1 MTEKTSQF
9 IPFSEVLE
17 NQGVALT
24 REHAH
29 ILQLNT
35 GLLCD
40 LACKHCHLD
49 AGPHRL
55 EVMDR
60 STMDEVIAFAE
71 RGRFSIIDITGG
83 APELVPELEYLLRGL
98 RPLTDN
104 LMLRSNLT
112 VLASADRE
120 ALLHLLVELR
130 VALVASFPSTS
141 QSQTDAQRGKG
152 VMDKSVAMLQRLN
165 ELGYGKPGSGL
176 ELNLVANPAGAFL
189 PADQVATERK
199 FKQDAERKW
208 GVEFNNLYTFANVPL
223 GRFRNWLGKSGNLDG
238 YLLKLANAFN
248 ACTLDGLMCKS
259 LISVAWDGTVYDCDF
274 NLAAGIPL
282 GGQHKH
288 VSELLEPPGPGAVI
302 ATGDHCY
309 ACTAGSGFT

>member
-1 MTEKTSQF
+1 MSENNPEYPS
-9 IPFSEVLE
+9 FSHSLDDH
-17 NQGVALT
+17 GVSLK
-24 REHAH
+24 RDHAH
-29 ILQLNT
+29 ILQINT

-49 AGPHRL
+49 AGPHRI

-60 STMDEVIAFAE
+60 KTMDEVIAFAE
-71 RGRFSIIDITGG
+71 RGRFNIIDITGG
-83 APELVPELEYLLRGL
+83 APELVPDLEHLLRGL
-98 RPLTDN
+98 RPLTEM
-104 LMLRSNLT
+104 LMLRTNLT
-112 VLASADRE
+112 ALGDPERE
-120 ALLHLLVELR
+120 SLLTLLVELR

-141 QSQTDAQRGKG
+141 PSQTDAQRGKG
-152 VMDKSVAMLQRLN
+152 VMDSSVEMLQKLN
-165 ELGYGKPGSGL
+165 GLGFGQPGSGL

-189 PADQVATERK
+189 PADQQATEQK
-199 FKQDAERKW
+199 FKRDAERKW
-208 GVEFNNLYTFANVPL
+208 GISFNNLFTFANVPL
-223 GRFRNWLGKSGNLDG
+223 GRFRSWLEKSGNLDG

-248 ACTLDGLMCKS
+248 PCTLDGLMCRA

-282 GGQHKH
+282 GGQQKH
-288 VSELLEPPGPGAVI
+288 VSELLELPGSGEMI

>member
-1 MTEKTSQF
+1 MTEKNTKFTAFSQV
-9 IPFSEVLE
+9 IED
-17 NQGVALT
+17 QGISLV
-24 REHAH
+24 RDHAH
-29 ILQLNT
+29 VLQINT

-60 STMDEVIAFAE
+60 QTMDDVIAFAE
-71 RGRFSIIDITGG
+71 RGQFNIIDITGG
-83 APELVPELEYLLRGL
+83 APELVPDLADLLRGL
-98 RPLTDN
+98 RPLTAN

-112 VLASADRE
+112 ALSDVDRE
-120 ALLHLLVELR
+120 SLLELMVELK

-141 QSQTDAQRGKG
+141 PSQTDAQRGQG
-152 VMDKSVAMLQRLN
+152 VMDKSIAMLKQLN
-165 ELGYGKPGSGL
+165 DLGYGKPGNGL
-176 ELNLVANPAGAFL
+176 ELHLVANPAGAFL
-189 PADQVATERK
+189 PADQLATEQK
-199 FKQDAERKW
+199 FKRDAERKW
-208 GVEFNNLYTFANVPL
+208 GIVFNNLYTFANVPL
-223 GRFRNWLGKSGNLDG
+223 GRFRSWLEKSGNLDG

-248 ACTLDGLMCKS
+248 PCTLDGLMCKS
-259 LISVAWDGTVYDCDF
+259 LVSVAWDGTVYDCDF

-282 GGQHKH
+282 GGQLKH
-288 VSELLEPPGPGAVI
+288 VSELLEPPGSGEVI

>member
-1 MTEKTSQF
+1 MPDTSCRF
-9 IPFSEVLE
+9 PPFS
-17 NQGVALT
+17 QALDDHGLSLV
-24 REHAH
+24 RDHAH
-29 ILQLNT
+29 ILQVNT

-40 LACKHCHLD
+40 LACKHCHLE
-49 AGPHRL
+49 AGPHRI

-60 STMDEVIAFAE
+60 RTMDDVIAFAR
-71 RGRFSIIDITGG
+71 RGEFNVIDITGG

-112 VLASADRE
+112 ALADAERN
-120 ALLHLLVELR
+120 ALLALLVELKIT
-130 VALVASFPSTS
+130 LVASFPSTS
-141 QSQTDAQRGKG
+141 PSQTDAQRGGG
-152 VMDKSVAMLQRLN
+152 VMERSVAMLRRLN
-165 ELGYGKPGSGL
+165 ALGYGRPGSGL

-189 PADQVATERK
+189 PADQAATEQK
-199 FKQDAERKW
+199 FKRDAARKW
-208 GVEFNNLYTFANVPL
+208 GIAFNGLFTFANVPL
-223 GRFRNWLGKSGNLDG
+223 GRFRSWLEKSGNLDG
-238 YLLKLANAFN
+238 YLLKLASGFN
-248 ACTLDGLMCKS
+248 PCTVDGLMCKS

-282 GGQHKH
+282 GGQHRH
-288 VSELLEPPGPGAVI
+288 VSELTAMSAPGEPI

>member
-1 MTEKTSQF
+1 MTEDNSKFPAFTQL
-9 IPFSEVLE
+9 LE
-17 NQGVALT
+17 DRGLSLT
-24 REHAH
+24 RDHAH
-29 ILQLNT
+29 ILQINT

-60 STMDEVIAFAE
+60 QTMDAVFAFAE
-71 RGRFSIIDITGG
+71 RGRFNIIDITGG
-83 APELVPELEYLLRGL
+83 APELVPDLADLLRGL
-98 RPLTDN
+98 RPLTEN

-112 VLASADRE
+112 ALAE
-120 ALLHLLVELR
+120 AERNSLLELLVELK
-130 VALVASFPSTS
+130 VSLVASFPSTS
-141 QSQTDAQRGKG
+141 PSQTDAQRGQG
-152 VMDKSVAMLQRLN
+152 VMDKSITMLKQLN

-176 ELNLVANPAGAFL
+176 ELHLVANPAGAFL
-189 PADQVATERK
+189 PADQLATEQK
-199 FKQDAERKW
+199 FKRDAERKW
-208 GVEFNNLYTFANVPL
+208 GIAFNNLYTFANVPL
-223 GRFRNWLGKSGNLDG
+223 GRFRSWLEKSGNLDG

-248 ACTLDGLMCKS
+248 PCTLDGLMCKS
-259 LISVAWDGTVYDCDF
+259 LVSVAWDGTLYDCDF

-282 GGQHKH
+282 GGQHRH
-288 VSELLEPPGPGAVI
+288 VSEFVEPPGSGAVI

>member
-1 MTEKTSQF
+1 MTEKNIKFTAFTQ
-9 IPFSEVLE
+9 VLE
-17 NQGVALT
+17 DQGLSLA
-24 REHAH
+24 RDHAH

-60 STMDEVIAFAE
+60 QTMDDVIAFAE
-71 RGRFSIIDITGG
+71 RGRFNIIDITGG
-83 APELVPELEYLLRGL
+83 APELVPDLADLLRGL
-98 RPLTDN
+98 RPLTDS

-112 VLASADRE
+112 ALADVDRE
-120 ALLHLLVELR
+120 SLLELMVELKIS
-130 VALVASFPSTS
+130 LVASFPSTS
-141 QSQTDAQRGKG
+141 SSQTDAQRGAG
-152 VMDKSVAMLQRLN
+152 VMDKSIVMLKRLN
-165 ELGYGKPGSGL
+165 DLGYGKPDSGL
-176 ELNLVANPAGAFL
+176 ELHLVANPAGAFL
-189 PADQVATERK
+189 PADQLATEQK
-199 FKQDAERKW
+199 FKRDAERKW
-208 GVEFNNLYTFANVPL
+208 GIVFNNLYTFANVPL
-223 GRFRNWLGKSGNLDG
+223 GRFRHWLEKSGNLDG

-248 ACTLDGLMCKS
+248 PCTLDGLMCKS
-259 LISVAWDGTVYDCDF
+259 LVSVAWDGTVYDCDF

-282 GGQHKH
+282 GGQPKH
-288 VSELLEPPGPGAVI
+288 VSELLEPPGPGDLI

>member
-1 MTEKTSQF
+1 MKENISKFKAFSQ
-9 IPFSEVLE
+9 VLE
-17 NQGVALT
+17 EQEITLV
-24 REHAH
+24 RDHAH
-29 ILQLNT
+29 ILQINT

-60 STMDEVIAFAE
+60 QTMDDVIAFAK
-71 RGRFSIIDITGG
+71 RGHFSMVDITGG
-83 APELVPELEYLLRGL
+83 APELVPDLDYLLRGL
-98 RPLTDN
+98 RPLTDK

-112 VLASADRE
+112 ALSDADRE
-120 ALLHLLVELR
+120 SLLELMIELK

-141 QSQTDAQRGKG
+141 QSQTDAQRGAG
-152 VMDKSVAMLQRLN
+152 VMDRSIAMLKRLN
-165 ELGYGKPGSGL
+165 GLGYGQPESGL

-189 PADQVATERK
+189 PADQMAMEQK
-199 FKQDAERKW
+199 FKRDAERKW
-208 GVEFNNLYTFANVPL
+208 GIVFNGLFTFANVPL
-223 GRFRNWLGKSGNLDG
+223 GRFRVWLEKSGNLDG

-248 ACTLDGLMCKS
+248 PCTLDGLMCKS

-274 NLAAGIPL
+274 NLAASIPI

-288 VSELLEPPGPGAVI
+288 VSELLEPPGPGELI